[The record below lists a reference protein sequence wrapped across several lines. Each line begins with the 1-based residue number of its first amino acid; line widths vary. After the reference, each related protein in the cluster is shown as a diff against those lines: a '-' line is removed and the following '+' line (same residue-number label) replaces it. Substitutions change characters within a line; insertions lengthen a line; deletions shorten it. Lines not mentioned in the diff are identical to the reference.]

1 MSNFIGSTGSVSPK
15 YFYKLTRDI
24 TGYLVFT
31 KVDLNTDSTEVIIN
45 NNTNTTS
52 NADQLEF
59 NISDYLKDDGV
70 VINVDENHEIIKK
83 AAGHTQFKIKPE
95 DLLYFIND
103 DGNLIVRLNGSR
115 NYPTIV

>member
-15 YFYKLTRDI
+15 YFYKLTRDN

-31 KVDLNTDSTEVIIN
+31 KVDLNTATDVVVIN
-45 NNTNTTS
+45 NNINTTS

-103 DGNLIVRLNGSR
+103 DGNLIVRLNGSY